1 MLIEVNTMIRSE
13 RMMIEQ
19 NSLKVSTQN
28 FIRVQSWNVLSVS
41 DRLLMAHI
49 LKKILGIYVVT
60 AKVGIRQ
67 LCKGDSESR
76 SLPSRTQLTSC
87 LVSRYLLGE

>member
-49 LKKILGIYVVT
+49 
-60 AKVGIRQ
+60 
-67 LCKGDSESR
+67 
-76 SLPSRTQLTSC
+76 
-87 LVSRYLLGE
+87 